1 MVSDCPKC
9 TRTIPDDSVYCPYC
23 GYGIKPSARST
34 QVSAGGTLMI
44 VAAVAS
50 LIFFILSFQAL
61 LNIYNWY
68 PPLVA
73 QGWFIYDQM
82 LTIFSFTG
90 LVFGLSAAILT
101 LTRKKLQGDSSLRGT
116 LHAIRW
122 WRLDYIHDHTTLE
135 YGTIL
140 TLLFSASLCHIL
152 HWNYVNLF
160 QEGGIQQQ
168 VQKMARER
176 MKSYVQVN

>member
-9 TRTIPDDSVYCPYC
+9 PRTIPDDSVYCPYC

-90 LVFGLSAAILT
+90 LVFGFSAAILT
-101 LTRKKLQGDSSLRGT
+101 LTRKSYRGT
-116 LHAIRW
+116 LASAVLCTLSGGGAWIISMIIPLSNMVQSLLYYFLPLFVSSFTGTMLIFFRKAEFNSRSKK
-122 WRLDYIHDHTTLE
+122 WR
-135 YGTIL
+135 G
-140 TLLFSASLCHIL
+140 
-152 HWNYVNLF
+152 
-160 QEGGIQQQ
+160 
-168 VQKMARER
+168 RE
-176 MKSYVQVN
+176 